1 MSSSSV
7 EGDIGDIK
15 GLLGLISSQLDAL
28 SGRVDE
34 NSKRVEEAFNRIES
48 LEKRDL
54 SYGTPKVKK
63 EAGVEGHINFTDWKQ
78 SVEDFD
84 EDLHDFARKRES
96 RNDFPRHRNSERRRS
111 FFAEN
116 MENVERIVQER
127 GQVVTFYTQQPDYS
141 RIRLERLGIKES
153 FYFFKAIN
161 EYYLKYKIN
170 LPVGTLLSSSV
181 RGTLGSYF
189 RAHRVTSDSI
199 YGMQASQ
206 LLPLVQS
213 YVQPTN
219 EPAFVA
225 ALKSIVKF
233 RWSGAVVNFTTNFGE
248 LYDAILEYTDNFR
261 ALVEFMSEGNNPEAV
276 PRVSNSEK
284 SNGLIYVYFSKFPKG
299 CGIDDYPKNVMASL
313 QREYGTLDEFL
324 EAFRDKLDSSKQ
336 RAKESMEELHALGI
350 NLVYNKGNPSGT
362 PYHGGQ
368 SRVNYQSG
376 GGNRAP
382 IFEKPSV
389 KVIEEDF
396 LDTEERIDDDV
407 TGDFHEQ
414 RSISEDDFEE
424 DVIEDLK
431 ELNVISK
438 PFQSSVESTSGTKGS
453 KERLA
458 NGCFNLLYHG
468 ECNKGSACN
477 RSHDTSVLREL
488 HGQVMKLLRNSK
500 YAPVSKLERPA
511 YSRDNVKQ
519 KPSFITDKMVNVMEE
534 ILLITTSCNSVLP
547 PMHAQGKLRRNQCSV
562 DVRCL
567 FDTGASHANYISEKF
582 VNANRDFFEGII
594 TKYFSRVLLGDST
607 STIQVKGKITV
618 ELAFN
623 DGDRE
628 YTATVPFHVIQH
640 DSNDVI
646 IGLPS
651 SCTDFS
657 EYFLQLFSTAMQNY
671 EGDQSLYSV
680 EENQVDSNE
689 YSKDAGLLIDPWNSK
704 LDANAPEDEETPLPV
719 SFSEALHF
727 MEMTPE
733 EALEEFIKQ
742 IPEHVSEEF
751 RSGTKVVDML
761 MDWGYKAFIP
771 QNWTGING
779 LEPFSCEFKLDMPE
793 HHRPSARPINPRLY
807 ENAKKEF
814 DRLSK
819 YFYVPSDSSIASCLV
834 IAPKATAPFIRFC
847 GDYVWVN
854 QYLVNSVRPVP
865 HVLRQIE
872 RVRKFKIFVDI
883 DMANSFHQIL
893 LSLETSRKLSV
904 STPWGLVRPLFMPEG
919 IGPASGMLQHVVYG
933 LFKDFEPWCICIFDN
948 ILILAD
954 DIDDAFNKLCL
965 FLRRC
970 IERNVYM
977 KFSKSWLGFREVTF
991 FGYRISHTHFSL
1003 TDERKLAISSLPFP
1017 GNVKQMQS
1025 FLGAAL
1031 YFTPFVPNFA
1041 SLAAPMY
1048 DMTRKDFDW
1057 KPSTWTLDYKVEFDK
1072 FIAAIVNA
1080 LALYYPDYELPW
1092 FVRTDACLRGIG
1104 GGFYQ
1109 EKKDEHGNVTLQPL
1123 GFVSKKFSD
1132 AAANWATIEQEA
1144 YAIFYTIKY
1153 FSYYLRGKPFIL
1165 QTDHNNLLWMS
1176 ASEVPKI
1183 IRWRIYLQGF
1193 AFMIQHIPGKLNV
1206 MADFLSRTFPTLED
1220 SAEHLNVIDSEKD
1233 NIIDQVH
1240 NGRMGHVGV
1249 RRTWHRLN
1257 QYFPGHNISYRVL
1270 EDYVLGCPVCQQDR
1284 RSIRDK
1290 LEPVVRHLKVEY
1302 LHSTVG
1308 VDCLAVTPEDIH
1320 GNKMII
1326 VVVVFY
1332 TKFVYLHPAKEY
1344 TAITMATALFKF
1356 FCTFGLF
1363 DRIISDPGSN
1373 LTADVVQI
1381 LHKWLGVRHVFSL
1394 VDRHESN
1401 GVEGSNKQILRHLR
1415 ALVTDE
1421 RVKEKWSDDTVLP
1434 IIALI
1439 LNTEVHSET
1448 GVRPMDATFGT
1459 HNATYHQIPTLLPKS
1474 ELSDRFIANLN
1485 NNLRAIAEAS
1495 AAYQQSLVEVRTKDQ
1510 PIQNIFQPGD
1520 FILFDSQRRR
1530 TKLSLL
1536 LSGPYEVIKQLK
1548 NDIECRHLAMGNIV
1562 KLHVDRV
1569 QLFHGNRED
1578 AVKMAKVD
1586 ADQMTIVVITGY
1598 QGDPCRRSTLV
1609 FETVFEDGDILW
1621 LPWNSD
1627 IVSSVQF
1634 EDFCRAWQQLNCLL
1648 FSAKEAQ
1655 RQVNAMNKTAI
1666 QLVKPGDMAWVDLRS
1681 FGEEWYIGLDIPD
1694 KYHTVYLVRVHYKSW
1709 ANRSRTQINA
1719 EFPIFDELFAV
1730 DHYFVFCFGSLM
1742 SLPTYSHQVVDAD
1755 FVKRYP
1761 SVLPEQKRD
1770 KILTK
1775 LEGGFHH

>member
-1 MSSSSV
+1 MEPSSSF
-7 EGDIGDIK
+7 GDDIGEIK
-15 GLLGLISSQLDAL
+15 KVLSLISSRLD
-28 SGRVDE
+28 SIEERVSD
-34 NSKRVEEAFNRIES
+34 NSRRTEEVCNRIET
-48 LEKRDL
+48 LDKANAAAF
-54 SYGTPKVKK
+54 GTPKERKSFA
-63 EAGVEGHINFTDWKQ
+63 EEGPVSFTDWKRD
-78 SVEDFD
+78 VDDLYEDGID
-84 EDLHDFARKRES
+84 RRES
-96 RNDFPRHRNSERRRS
+96 RYDFPRHRNQEKRKS

-116 MENVERIVQER
+116 MENCERTVEER

-141 RIRLERLGIKES
+141 RIRLERLTIKES

-161 EYYLKYKIN
+161 EYYLRNRIN

-189 RAHRVTSDSI
+189 RANRVTSERI
-199 YGMQASQ
+199 YGMPASQ
-206 LLPLVQS
+206 LLPLVQT

-225 ALKSIVKF
+225 ALKNIVKF
-233 RWSGAVVNFTTNFGE
+233 RWSGAMINLTTNFND

-276 PRVSNSEK
+276 PRVTNSEK
-284 SNGLIYVYFSKFPKG
+284 SNGLIFVYFSRFPKG
-299 CGIDDYPKNVMASL
+299 CGIDDYPKNTMASL
-313 QREYGTLDEFL
+313 QREYRTLDEFL
-324 EAFRDKLDSSKQ
+324 DAYRSKLDNSKY
-336 RAKESMEELHALGI
+336 RAKEAMEELHAFGI
-350 NLVYNKGNPSGT
+350 QPTYNKSSF
-362 PYHGGQ
+362 GGQ
-368 SRVNYQSG
+368 FSNG
-376 GGNRAP
+376 GQPRHTFQGSKSQ
-382 IFEKPSV
+382 FVEKASV
-389 KVIEEDF
+389 RVIEEEEEELVEPEDEDNTGEF
-396 LDTEERIDDDV
+396 QEER
-407 TGDFHEQ
+407 
-414 RSISEDDFEE
+414 SICEDDFEE
-424 DVIEDLK
+424 EIIEK
-431 ELNVISK
+431 PSELSVMSK
-438 PFQSSVESTSGTKGS
+438 PFQPAAEPTNGAKGG
-453 KERLA
+453 KNRLA
-458 NGCFNLLYHG
+458 NGCFNLLYYG

-477 RSHDTSVLREL
+477 RSHEASVLKEL
-488 HGQVMKLLRNSK
+488 HGQITKLLRDSK
-500 YAPVSKLERPA
+500 YAPMSKMERPV
-511 YSRDNVKQ
+511 YTRDNVKQ
-519 KPSFITDKMVNVMEE
+519 KPSFITERMVNVMEE
-534 ILLITTSCNSVLP
+534 IFLMRASSGSALP

-582 VNANRDFFEGII
+582 VNANREFFEGII

-607 STIQVKGKITV
+607 STIHVKGKITV

-640 DSNDVI
+640 DTNDVI
-646 IGLPS
+646 IGLPC
-651 SCTDFS
+651 SCTEYS
-657 EYFLQLFSTAMQNY
+657 EYFLKLFSTAMQEY
-671 EGDQSLYSV
+671 GGDQHLDSIEETNASV
-680 EENQVDSNE
+680 NE
-689 YSKDAGLLIDPWNSK
+689 YSTNAGTLLRPWGDK
-704 LDANAPEDEETPLPV
+704 LDALAPEDEETPLPV
-719 SFSEALHF
+719 SFGEALHF

-751 RSGTKVVDML
+751 RNGTKVVDML
-761 MDWGYKAFIP
+761 TDWGYKAFIP

-779 LEPFSCEFKLDMPE
+779 LEPFSCEFKPDMPE

-819 YFYVPSDSSIASCLV
+819 YFYVPSDSAIASCLV
-834 IAPKATAPFIRFC
+834 IAPKATAPYIRFC

-854 QYLVNSVRPVP
+854 QYLVNSVRPIP
-865 HVLRQIE
+865 HVMRQIE

-954 DIDDAFNKLCL
+954 DIDDAYNKLCL
-965 FLRRC
+965 FLQRC

-1031 YFTPFVPNFA
+1031 YFSPFVQHYA

-1048 DMTRKDFDW
+1048 DMTRKGFDW
-1057 KPSTWTLDYKVEFDK
+1057 KPATWTLDYKAEFDK
-1072 FIAAIVNA
+1072 FISGIVNA

-1092 FVRTDACLRGIG
+1092 FLRTDACLRGIG
-1104 GGFYQ
+1104 SGLYQ
-1109 EKKDEHGNVTLQPL
+1109 EKKDESGTVTLQPL

-1132 AAANWATIEQEA
+1132 AAADWATIAQEC
-1144 YAIFYTIKY
+1144 YSIFFSVQH

-1176 ASEVPKI
+1176 ASQVPKI
-1183 IRWRIYLQGF
+1183 IRWRVYLQGF

-1206 MADFLSRTFPTLED
+1206 MADFLSRTFASLEEDTQEVLTLD
-1220 SAEHLNVIDSEKD
+1220 ADRNS
-1233 NIIDQVH
+1233 IIDQVH

-1270 EDYVLGCPVCQQDR
+1270 EEYVMGCPLCQQDR
-1284 RSIRDK
+1284 KSLRDK
-1290 LEPVVRHLKVEY
+1290 LAPVVRHLKVDH

-1332 TKFVYLHPAKEY
+1332 TKFVYLYPAKEY
-1344 TAITMATALFKF
+1344 TAVTMATALFKF

-1363 DRIISDPGSN
+1363 DKLISDPGSN
-1373 LTADVVQI
+1373 LTADVIRI
-1381 LHKWLGVRHVFSL
+1381 LNNWLGIRHTLSL

-1448 GVRPMDATFGT
+1448 GVRPIDATFGT
-1459 HNATYHQIPTLLPKS
+1459 HAATYHQIPSLLPKS
-1474 ELSDRFIANLN
+1474 ELTDRFIANLN
-1485 NNLRAIAEAS
+1485 SNLKAIADAS
-1495 AAYQQSLVEVRTKDQ
+1495 ATYQQSLIKARTEGQ
-1510 PIQNIFQPGD
+1510 GIQNLFQRGD
-1520 FILFDSQRRR
+1520 FILFDSQKKKS
-1530 TKLSLL
+1530 KLSLL
-1536 LSGPYEVIKQLK
+1536 LSGPYEVIQQKK

-1562 KLHVDRV
+1562 VLHVDRV
-1569 QLFHGNRED
+1569 QLFHGSRED
-1578 AVKMAKVD
+1578 AIKMAKAD
-1586 ADQMTIVVITGY
+1586 ADQMTVAVITGY
-1598 QGDPCRRSTLV
+1598 QGDPLRRSTLV
-1609 FETVFEDGDILW
+1609 FETVFEDGEILW
-1621 LPWNSD
+1621 LPWSSD
-1627 IVSSVQF
+1627 ITASIQF
-1634 EDFCRAWQQLNCLL
+1634 EDFCRTHQQLNCLL

-1655 RQVNAMNKTAI
+1655 RQLTAMNKATI
-1666 QLVKPGDMAWVDLRS
+1666 TLVKPGDSAWVDLRS

-1694 KYHTVYLVRVHYKSW
+1694 KYHTVYLVGARYKSW
-1709 ANRSRTQINA
+1709 VNKSRTQINA
-1719 EFPIFDELFAV
+1719 EFPIFDEAFAV
-1730 DHYFVFCFGSLM
+1730 DHYFVFSFGSLM
-1742 SLPTYSHQVVDAD
+1742 SLPTYSHQVVDAE
-1755 FVKRYP
+1755 FVKSYP
-1761 SVLPEQKRD
+1761 SVLPESKRA
-1770 KILTK
+1770 KILSK
-1775 LEGGFHH
+1775 L